1 MYRYYITTIYIA
13 NSLIRWFCSSNSMD
27 FISSSKNV
35 GSSAFGS
42 SSNGNSS
49 ASGEGL
55 FSNFFNLSI
64 QKMVLLLAIIA
75 FIISIGT
82 VAILLWKSKSAQK
95 WPPEIAKC
103 PDRMEFNGTTC
114 VDTYELG
121 YSPQNPPDQN
131 DNCNNFVST
140 RDATYGSD
148 GLRGADG
155 GYVAWEG
162 IIDGQKSRASSLKC
176 LT

>member
-1 MYRYYITTIYIA
+1 
-13 NSLIRWFCSSNSMD
+13 MD

-42 SSNGNSS
+42 SSSANASTSS
-49 ASGEGL
+49 DGL

-75 FIISIGT
+75 FVISIGT
-82 VAILLWKSKSAQK
+82 VAILLWKSKSSQK

-103 PDRMEFNGTTC
+103 PDRMDFKENNC
-114 VDTYELG
+114 VDTYGLG
-121 YSPQNPPDQN
+121 YALAAPDQN
-131 DNCNNFVST
+131 DNCNNFKKVNG
-140 RDATYGSD
+140 ATYSGK
-148 GLRGADG
+148 GLNGVDG
-155 GYVAWEG
+155 GYVPWEG
-162 IIDGQKSRASSLKC
+162 IIDGEKSRASSLKC

>member
-1 MYRYYITTIYIA
+1 
-13 NSLIRWFCSSNSMD
+13 MD
-27 FISSSKNV
+27 FLSSSKNT

-42 SSNGNSS
+42 SSSANAS
-49 ASGEGL
+49 ASSEGL

-82 VAILLWKSKSAQK
+82 VAILLWKSKSSQK

-103 PDRMEFNGTTC
+103 PDRMDFDGTNC
-114 VDTYELG
+114 VDTYGLG
-121 YSPQNPPDQN
+121 YSLAAPDQN
-131 DNCNNFVST
+131 DNCNNFKKVNG
-140 RDATYGSD
+140 ATYSGK
-148 GLRGADG
+148 GLNGADG
-155 GYVAWEG
+155 GYVPWEG

>member
-1 MYRYYITTIYIA
+1 
-13 NSLIRWFCSSNSMD
+13 MD

-42 SSNGNSS
+42 SGNGASS
-49 ASGEGL
+49 STSGNGL

-82 VAILLWKSKSAQK
+82 VAVLLWKSKSSQK

-103 PDRMEFNGTTC
+103 PDRMDFDGTKC
-114 VDTYELG
+114 VDNYGLLG
-121 YSPQNPPDQN
+121 STVVQPPSP
-131 DNCNNFVST
+131 DNCTNFSNSMNLKYQGT
-140 RDATYGSD
+140 
-148 GLRGADG
+148 GLSGVDDN
-155 GYVAWEG
+155 GYIPWEG

>member
-1 MYRYYITTIYIA
+1 
-13 NSLIRWFCSSNSMD
+13 MD

-42 SSNGNSS
+42 SGNGAASS
-49 ASGEGL
+49 TSGNGL

-82 VAILLWKSKSAQK
+82 VAVLLWKSKSSQK

-103 PDRMEFNGTTC
+103 PDRMDFDGTKC
-114 VDTYELG
+114 VDNYGLLG
-121 YSPQNPPDQN
+121 NTVLQPPSQ
-131 DNCNNFVST
+131 DNCTNFSNSMNLK
-140 RDATYGSD
+140 YGGS
-148 GLRGADG
+148 GLNGVDDS
-155 GYVAWEG
+155 GYIPWEG